1 MGRDGR
7 IAASRVIGPDGETL
21 TLADMPSPTTKR
33 WVIRRKAQVVA
44 AVEGGLISLGRAC
57 ELYRLSVDEYL
68 NWERA
73 IRRYGLNGLRATRA
87 QQYRLETHH

>member
-1 MGRDGR
+1 MK
-7 IAASRVIGPDGETL
+7 SQ
-21 TLADMPSPTTKR
+21 
-33 WVIRRKAQVVA
+33 WQVK
-44 AVEGGLISLGRAC
+44 
-57 ELYRLSVDEYL
+57 LYRLSVDEYL